1 MESLLGPLVTLM
13 NFLLVVFGF
22 SSIIFVHELGHFLAA
37 RWAGIRVLAFAIG
50 MGPAVVSYRP
60 GLGWRRGSSE
70 REAFARQAS
79 GQRGLSPTEYRL
91 NWLPIGGYVRML
103 GQDDADPTAISDES
117 DSYQRCAPWKR
128 MIVISAGVVMNI
140 ITAAV
145 LFVIVFSAGLPVM
158 PAAIGDI
165 EPGRP
170 AANAIASNAAELSL
184 KPEDAHLRP
193 GDTIALINGERP
205 NSFSDVMLAATMARR
220 GVPLSLVVEREGLP
234 APMRF
239 SIVPE
244 VDRLTGLLGLGL
256 DAPRSGEI
264 PRIGTNEENERFGTE
279 LDRLGLVGVRPGMRL
294 VRAGS
299 FELPPGAPADAELPG
314 ARYSEAFRA
323 SGGMP
328 VALSFVDG
336 TGSRIDI
343 SVPPVAKLEQDLV
356 RGRLDA
362 PESVQH
368 LLGLMPVM
376 TVARIQPQDSERV
389 GLRAG
394 DIFARLGTI
403 EFPNL
408 SQGMAEIQG
417 HSTKKEI
424 PITVLRADG
433 EGGLRAVDLI
443 APVNSEGRIG
453 FNPGTTADTGTYIAA
468 APEGF
473 VTLREPAKVGPAP
486 AAKALDLRPGSRIVA
501 VAGEPVSNF
510 GQIRAALLKATKP
523 DAAESTVINLTIELP
538 APGSPRREVTWLI
551 PAADAV
557 RLHKLGWQAPTGLGI
572 FGSEEV
578 MLRAASP
585 ADALRLGLR
594 ETRRVMLQTYI
605 TFARLFEGTVKV
617 EHLQGPVGIA
627 HVGTLIAARGTMWLL
642 FFLAL
647 ISVNLAVV
655 NFLPLP
661 IVDGGQFLMILYEQ
675 IRGRPLPLKAQEM
688 VSIAGLVF
696 LGAMFLLVT
705 FNDVKRLFGM

>member
-1 MESLLGPLVTLM
+1 MESLLGPLITLM

-22 SSIIFVHELGHFLAA
+22 SSIIFLHELGHFLAA

-50 MGPAVVSYRP
+50 MGPAVVSFRP
-60 GLGWRRGSSE
+60 GLGWRSGSSE

-79 GQRGLSPTEYRL
+79 GHRGISPTEYRL
-91 NWLPIGGYVRML
+91 NWLPLGGYVRML
-103 GQDDADPTAISDES
+103 GQDDADPTAVSDDS

-145 LFVIVFSAGLPVM
+145 LFVVVFSVGLPVM
-158 PAAIGDI
+158 PAAVGDI

-170 AANAIASNAAELSL
+170 AATAVATNAAELGLSFD
-184 KPEDAHLRP
+184 DAHLRP

-220 GVPLSLVVEREGLP
+220 GVPLSLVVEREGLS

-244 VDRLTGLLGLGL
+244 ADRLTGLLGLGL
-256 DAPRSGEI
+256 EAPRSGEI
-264 PRIGTNEENERFGTE
+264 PKPPSVEEFDRFAAD
-279 LDRLGLVGVRPGMRL
+279 LDRAGLKGVRPGMRL
-294 VRAGS
+294 MRAGP
-299 FELPPGAPADAELPG
+299 FEVPASAPPDAELPA
-314 ARYSEAFRA
+314 ARYAEAFRA
-323 SGGMP
+323 SGGRP
-328 VALSFVDG
+328 VALSFVDEQG
-336 TGSRIDI
+336 VPVHL
-343 SVPPVAKLEQDLV
+343 SVPPVPKLELDLV
-356 RGRLDA
+356 RGRLDIS
-362 PESVQH
+362 ESVRH
-368 LLGLMPVM
+368 LLGLTPVM
-376 TVARIQPQDSERV
+376 TVHDIPAENSGRV
-389 GLRAG
+389 GLRPG

-403 EFPNL
+403 EFPSL
-408 SQGMAEIQG
+408 IQGMSEIQG
-417 HSTKKEI
+417 HATKKEI
-424 PITVLRADG
+424 AVTVLRDDG
-433 EGGLRAVDLI
+433 SGALRAVDLI

-453 FNPGTTADTGTYIAA
+453 FAPGTTAESGTMIAA

-473 VTLREPAKVGPAP
+473 VTLRNPKVGPPP
-486 AAKALDLRPGSRIVA
+486 AARSLDLRPGSRIVA
-501 VAGEPVSNF
+501 VAGEPVANF
-510 GQIRAALLKATKP
+510 GQIRAELLKATKASATEP
-523 DAAESTVINLTIELP
+523 TVVTLTVELP
-538 APGSPRREVTWLI
+538 APGNPRREVSWLI
-551 PAADAV
+551 PAADAA
-557 RLHKLGWQAPTGLGI
+557 RLHALGWQAPASLGI
-572 FGSEEV
+572 FGVEEV
-578 MLRAASP
+578 TLRASSP

-594 ETRRVMLQTYI
+594 ETRRVMLQTYV
-605 TFARLFEGTVKV
+605 TFARLFEGTVRV

-627 HVGTLIAARGTMWLL
+627 HVGTLIAARGMMWLL

-705 FNDVKRLFGM
+705 FNDVKRLLGM